1 MFWNKKVVEESKQ
14 KNLEVEKKISEIVR
28 ETINNAL
35 DKATKEQVNIL
46 SLQKDISKL
55 TEEKRTLKDDLADL
69 KKAKELEKI
78 EIEHLVALKE
88 QRMELTIKQ
97 KEVQLEHD
105 FQKKELALR
114 QKGYEEMT
122 AHIKKVGED
131 TKSLYSEILARLPNV
146 NMEINKRSK

>member
-1 MFWNKKVVEESKQ
+1 
-14 KNLEVEKKISEIVR
+14 
-28 ETINNAL
+28 
-35 DKATKEQVNIL
+35 
-46 SLQKDISKL
+46 
-55 TEEKRTLKDDLADL
+55 
-69 KKAKELEKI
+69 
-78 EIEHLVALKE
+78 
-88 QRMELTIKQ
+88 MELTIKQ